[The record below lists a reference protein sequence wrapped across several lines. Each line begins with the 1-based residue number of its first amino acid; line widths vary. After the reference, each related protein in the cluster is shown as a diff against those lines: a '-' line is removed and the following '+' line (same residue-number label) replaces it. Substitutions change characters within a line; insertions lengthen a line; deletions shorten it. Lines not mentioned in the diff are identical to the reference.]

1 MYRVLAQDKPLRR
14 ALLLAGV
21 LAGLVLAASASA
33 WALTYSFT
41 TIDVPGSIATI
52 AYGINQSGEVVGDYF
67 DTNTHSHGLLVSG
80 GGFSTFDVP
89 GALNTVVTGINA
101 AGDIVGIS
109 EEAAGPTH
117 SFLFSDGSFSLL
129 YVPGSIRTDAFDIN
143 EAGQVV
149 GSYTDAERGGSH
161 GFLFSNGSYT
171 TLDVP
176 GSIATGAFG
185 INEAGQV
192 VGTYAN
198 APTGPNH
205 GFLFSNG
212 SYTTLD
218 VPGSSSTIAQDINQ
232 AGQVVGSYNTLAGPS
247 HGFLFS
253 NGSYTTLDVPGSFN
267 TDAYGIN
274 DVGQVV
280 GSYNEPEGPT
290 RGFIATPIATLPPV
304 VTITATPKTLW
315 PPNGKMVP
323 VSVSGTI
330 TDNEPGGTGVDAGT
344 ASFEVKDEYGSVQ
357 PSGDITLDANGNYT
371 FTIQL
376 QASRHGND
384 RDGRQYTITVR
395 ALDTAGN
402 EGSAA
407 TSVIVPH
414 DQGPSIVAR

>member
-1 MYRVLAQDKPLRR
+1 MAIVIIPHLRSIPRWLGRPRLLTRRSRLPVRLGGQAPSGAHAVCASTFSQKEKPMYRVLAQDKPLRR

-176 GSIATGAFG
+176 GS
-185 INEAGQV
+185 
-192 VGTYAN
+192 
-198 APTGPNH
+198 
-205 GFLFSNG
+205 
-212 SYTTLD
+212 
-218 VPGSSSTIAQDINQ
+218 
-232 AGQVVGSYNTLAGPS
+232 
-247 HGFLFS
+247 
-253 NGSYTTLDVPGSFN
+253 FN